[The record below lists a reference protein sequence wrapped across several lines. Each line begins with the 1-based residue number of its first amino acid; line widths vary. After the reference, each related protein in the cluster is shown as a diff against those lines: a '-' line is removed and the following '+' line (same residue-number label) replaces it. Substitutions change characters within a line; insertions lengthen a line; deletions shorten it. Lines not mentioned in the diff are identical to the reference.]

1 MEKLKSEILLKQ
13 IKIVNENLK
22 LTIVSS
28 AIMLLVIGYQLYQEF
43 QYLTVIIWFFIS
55 GFSLIFRSYLFL
67 IQKTFPLNSKNL
79 QTWYKLIII
88 NTVLTGI
95 TYGFASISTHFMLD
109 EVHIM
114 IMYILLAGVSAGA
127 VTAYGSVKNISTIFI
142 LPIIVPLIII
152 NLWVSQTDRYIL
164 AIILTLFV
172 YIVLSTSKNAYQTF
186 LNTIKQDVT
195 IRTLNEEKV
204 KMSDME
210 KLKSDFFASMSHE
223 IRTPLNGI
231 IGLVDLLQNNMIAKD
246 LQKDYLETIKK
257 SSDDLL
263 NVINDV
269 LDLSKI
275 ESGKMVLLPKNTN
288 ISSFINR
295 MTMLFSEKAKAKGIK
310 LKMHLDPEVPNLV
323 FIDEHRLSQ
332 IITNMISNAIKFT
345 TEGEVQLSVNI
356 LNKTKK
362 SVKLQFNVED
372 TGIGIPQD
380 MQKLVFNKY
389 DQIANPNNYLVT
401 QEGTG
406 LGLSIAKKIVLLM
419 GGEIG
424 VFNNEQKGS
433 TFWFILDIPLART
446 KHSLKPKSN
455 NKIKFNLNV
464 LLVDDK
470 EINLKV
476 ADLMLTSLGCNVDCA
491 LNGEAAIQLYDK
503 SPDKYNLIIMDIQ
516 MPVMDGITATRKLR
530 EKHSIKLPPIYG
542 LSAQLMKNLQKSPEE
557 LGFDYYLTK
566 PLSLDAL
573 TNSLTRLKE
582 IK

>member
-223 IRTPLNGI
+223 IRTPLNGM
-231 IGLVDLLQNNMIAKD
+231 IG
-246 LQKDYLETIKK
+246 
-257 SSDDLL
+257 
-263 NVINDV
+263 
-269 LDLSKI
+269 
-275 ESGKMVLLPKNTN
+275 
-288 ISSFINR
+288 F
-295 MTMLFSEKAKAKGIK
+295 
-310 LKMHLDPEVPNLV
+310 LK
-323 FIDEHRLSQ
+323 
-332 IITNMISNAIKFT
+332 
-345 TEGEVQLSVNI
+345 
-356 LNKTKK
+356 
-362 SVKLQFNVED
+362 
-372 TGIGIPQD
+372 
-380 MQKLVFNKY
+380 
-389 DQIANPNNYLVT
+389 
-401 QEGTG
+401 
-406 LGLSIAKKIVLLM
+406 
-419 GGEIG
+419 
-424 VFNNEQKGS
+424 
-433 TFWFILDIPLART
+433 
-446 KHSLKPKSN
+446 
-455 NKIKFNLNV
+455 
-464 LLVDDK
+464 
-470 EINLKV
+470 
-476 ADLMLTSLGCNVDCA
+476 
-491 LNGEAAIQLYDK
+491 
-503 SPDKYNLIIMDIQ
+503 
-516 MPVMDGITATRKLR
+516 
-530 EKHSIKLPPIYG
+530 
-542 LSAQLMKNLQKSPEE
+542 
-557 LGFDYYLTK
+557 
-566 PLSLDAL
+566 
-573 TNSLTRLKE
+573 
-582 IK
+582 

>member
-1 MEKLKSEILLKQ
+1 MKKLKSEILLKQ
-13 IKIVNENLK
+13 IKIVNDNLK

-142 LPIIVPLIII
+142 LPIIVPLIVI
-152 NLWVSQTDRYIL
+152 NLWVSQTDHYIL

-186 LNTIKQDVT
+186 LNTIEQDVT

-295 MTMLFSEKAKAKGIK
+295 MTMLFSEKAKAKGIN

-332 IITNMISNAIKFT
+332 VITNMISNAIKFT

-424 VFNNEQKGS
+424 VFKNEQKGS
-433 TFWFILDIPLART
+433 TFWFTVDIPLAKT

-491 LNGEAAIQLYDK
+491 LNGEVAIQLYNK

-530 EKHSIKLPPIYG
+530 EKHATKLPPIYG
-542 LSAQLMKNLQKSPEE
+542 LSAQLIKNLQKSPEE

-566 PLSLDAL
+566 PLSLDTL